1 MAERPRRGHCGEPL
15 QTADFLNTTGRSA
28 HDVSSSTK
36 VGEDMIS
43 IGCVTDMTSSFYIA
57 TAIAVFVQF
66 PYRSG
71 RWPIIPRGT
80 VL

>member
-1 MAERPRRGHCGEPL
+1 MATVESRFKPRIPSTPL
-15 QTADFLNTTGRSA
+15 TGCSA

-43 IGCVTDMTSSFYIA
+43 IGCVTDMTSSYYIA